1 MTGRLDRAAAV
12 ESEQRFRDVLDNV
25 HLLAVSIDVD
35 GRITFVNTYLCELT
49 GWTREELVGSVW
61 LDRFPTGDP
70 DFTDRIREN
79 RIWVHDEKPLITR
92 SGERRDILWSNAIAR
107 DTAGAIVGATS
118 IGEDITERNRQA
130 GQEAALRRIAM
141 MVAAESP
148 PPEIFHVTTREVAQ
162 LFGGHTANLIRFD
175 DPPSTGV
182 VIAQWSLP
190 DVVSMP
196 LGDRVTFDGP
206 TAVRAVIDANR
217 PARIDDYADIP
228 GELADRLRR
237 LGLRSSVAAP
247 ITVGAHL
254 WGAITVSTTG
264 TSLLPAD
271 AELRIG
277 EFTDLVALA
286 ISTAETR
293 NQLAASRAR
302 IVAAG
307 DAERRRL
314 ERNLHDGAQQRLV
327 TLSLAL
333 GIIASSVPADSH
345 VALQVDGAISE
356 LEEALNELRELARG
370 IHPVLLTDHGL
381 DPALRALAARSPVPV
396 ELVID
401 GGDRP
406 GPLVEAAVYY
416 VVAEALTNVA
426 KYANATC
433 ARIRVSRDDAAI
445 SVDVTDDG
453 VGGADPAKGTGLR
466 GLADRVEA
474 LGGHLSLNSS
484 PDGTHLHAH
493 LPLHAELSQVGV
505 LR

>member
-1 MTGRLDRAAAV
+1 MTGRLDRAAA
-12 ESEQRFRDVLDNV
+12 SEHGLRDVLDNV
-25 HLLAVSIDVD
+25 HLLAVSIDLE
-35 GRITFVNTYLCELT
+35 GRITFANAYLCELT

-61 LDRFPTGDP
+61 LERFPTGDP
-70 DFTDRIREN
+70 EFTDRVRED
-79 RIWVHDEKPLITR
+79 RIWVHDERPLVTR
-92 SGERRDILWSNAIAR
+92 SGERREILWSNAIFR
-107 DTAGAIVGATS
+107 DAAGAVVGATS
-118 IGEDITERNRQA
+118 IGEDITERNRHA
-130 GQEAALRRIAM
+130 GQEAALRRIAT
-141 MVAAESP
+141 MVAADTP

-182 VIAQWSLP
+182 VIAGWSLP

-196 LGDRVTFDGP
+196 IGDRVTFDGP
-206 TAVRAVIDANR
+206 TAVRAVIDQNA
-217 PARIDDYADIP
+217 PARIDNYAEIP
-228 GELADRLRR
+228 GELAQRLRR

-247 ITVGAHL
+247 ITVGGHM

-264 TSLLPAD
+264 NDALRAD

-277 EFTDLVALA
+277 EFTELVALA
-286 ISTAETR
+286 ISTADTR
-293 NQLAASRAR
+293 SQLAASRAR

-327 TLSLAL
+327 SLSLAL
-333 GIIASSVPADSH
+333 GMLASSVPPDSH
-345 VALQVDGAISE
+345 TALQLDAAIRE

-381 DPALRALAARSPVPV
+381 EPALRALTARSPIPV
-396 ELVID
+396 ELLID
-401 GGDRP
+401 VDDRP

-416 VVAEALTNVA
+416 VVSEALTNVA

-433 ARIRVSRDDAAI
+433 AQVNVARDHGTI

-453 VGGADPAKGTGLR
+453 VGGADPAEGTGLR

-474 LGGHLSLNSS
+474 LGGRLSLDSS
-484 PDGTHLHAH
+484 SDGTHVHAD
-493 LPLHAELSQVGV
+493 LPLLAGPGQVGV
-505 LR
+505 AR